1 MQKPLNLDQFI
12 YSGSIDTTI
21 EIAQD
26 LLRSADRYLLE
37 GLKRLCEYTIAKV
50 NQNNCNAK

>member
-1 MQKPLNLDQFI
+1 MVRFI